1 MISDKY
7 SELVMYL
14 FSQLLILGGS
24 QTDWIAVIVNRI
36 GATERFYQ
44 GEQTMQREK
53 VRYRAKAH
61 T

>member
-24 QTDWIAVIVNRI
+24 ETDGIAGIVNRI
-36 GATERFYQ
+36 GATDRFYQ